1 MKDKIKTFFQNEK
14 VKNFARKIF
23 NKKTII
29 AVLVAIAI
37 VIALRV
43 TFSLLFQVEG
53 TVTKVDGSK
62 VTVANFITTKT
73 VDIGNFQ
80 TTSNNIQVGDRVEI
94 MKNLSG
100 DIISV
105 RDKNNRNFKG
115 KGNGANKRGNNFRG
129 KSQRSPVQQKQ
140 EHN

>member
-1 MKDKIKTFFQNEK
+1 MKDKIKLFFQNEK
-14 VKNFARKIF
+14 VKKFGRRIF
-23 NKKTII
+23 NKKTVI
-29 AVLVAIAI
+29 AALVAIVI

-43 TFSLLFQVEG
+43 AFSLLFQVEG
-53 TVTKVDGSK
+53 TVTNVDGSK

-80 TTSNNIQVGDRVEI
+80 TTSNSIQVGDRVEI

-105 RDKNNRNFKG
+105 RDRNNRNLKEKRNRINKG
-115 KGNGANKRGNNFRG
+115 GKSVKGNGQRNSMQG
-129 KSQRSPVQQKQ
+129 K
-140 EHN
+140 

>member
-1 MKDKIKTFFQNEK
+1 MKDKINAFFQNEK
-14 VKNFARKIF
+14 LKNFARKVF

-29 AVLVAIAI
+29 AAFVAIVI

-43 TFSLLFQVEG
+43 AFALIFQVEG
-53 TVTKVDGSK
+53 TVTKVEGSK

-80 TTSNNIQVGDRVEI
+80 TTASNIQVGDRVEI

-105 RDKNNRNFKG
+105 RDRSERNFKE
-115 KGNGANKRGNNFRG
+115 KGERFNKGGNNFKENG
-129 KSQRSPVQQKQ
+129 QRNSMQRK
-140 EHN
+140 